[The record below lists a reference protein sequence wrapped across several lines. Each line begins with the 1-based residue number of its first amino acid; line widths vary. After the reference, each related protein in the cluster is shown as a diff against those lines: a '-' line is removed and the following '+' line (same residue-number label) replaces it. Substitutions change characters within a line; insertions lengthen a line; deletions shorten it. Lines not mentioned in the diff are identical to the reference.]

1 MHLDQ
6 ILLALFIL
14 LTVAGLSIALSRY
27 LGLGSILGLLATGVI
42 VGPSGLAIAQR
53 VADLRHLGELG
64 VVLLLF
70 IIGLEMRPEK
80 LWSLRRAVF
89 GLGSLQVVVTGL
101 AIAAYASLSIE
112 SWEGALI
119 LGLGLALSST
129 AFVVQILEERG
140 AMETEYGTTSFGIL
154 LLQDLAIVPLLALV
168 PLLSNQLDTVGG
180 AAFAIRLA
188 KVVAAL
194 GGVVIFGRLVA
205 PWLLDRLERLG
216 NREVFNMVVF
226 IAVIGAALAMEL
238 AGLSMALGAFLI
250 GMLLSGSPYR
260 HQIEG
265 VVLPFKRV
273 MLSLFFI
280 SVGMSIDLG
289 VLVSAGPIIA
299 AHVLVLLTIKAVLL
313 FGLSCLFGLSRASAL
328 RVALLLPQGGE
339 FGFVLF
345 GAAVTAGLMT
355 AYGFTCAVLL
365 ISMSMLA
372 TPLLVRVGD
381 RLDGGRATHQR
392 EPPGPR

>member
-14 LTVAGLSIALSRY
+14 LSVAALAIALSTY
-27 LGLGSILGLLATGVI
+27 LGLGSILGLLATGLI

-53 VADLRHLGELG
+53 VTDLRHLGELG

-80 LWSLRRAVF
+80 VWSLRRVVF
-89 GLGSLQVVVTGL
+89 GLGSFQVVVTGL
-101 AIAAYASLSIE
+101 SIAAYASLSIE

-129 AFVVQILEERG
+129 AFVVQILKERG
-140 AMETEYGTTSFGIL
+140 AMETEYGTTSLGIL
-154 LLQDLAIVPLLALV
+154 LLQDLAVVPLLALV
-168 PLLSNQLDTVGG
+168 PLLSDQPETVGR
-180 AAFAIRLA
+180 ATFAIRLA
-188 KVVAAL
+188 RVVAAL
-194 GGVVIFGRLVA
+194 GGVAVFGRLVA
-205 PWLLDRLERLG
+205 PWLLDRLARLG
-216 NREVFNMVVF
+216 NREVFNTVVF

-238 AGLSMALGAFLI
+238 AGLSMALGAFLM

-260 HQIEG
+260 DQIEA
-265 VVLPFKRV
+265 VVLPFKGV
-273 MLSLFFI
+273 MLSLFFV
-280 SVGMSIDLG
+280 SVGMSIDVG
-289 VLVSAGPIIA
+289 VLVSAGPIVA
-299 AHVLVLLTIKAVLL
+299 AHMLVLVTIKAVLL
-313 FGLSCLFGLSRASAL
+313 FGLCCLFGLTRASAL

-345 GAAVTAGLMT
+345 GAAVTSGLMT
-355 AYGFTCAVLL
+355 AYGFMCAVLL

-372 TPLLVRVGD
+372 TPLLVRLGD
-381 RLDGGRATHQR
+381 RII
-392 EPPGPR
+392 PGPRP